1 MTFTEDIETTF
12 AGMSLI
18 LRQDAKIINSVT
30 LESWLSDIQ
39 PAPVWIQLHIADGI
53 TKIMPVLP
61 DCGLYPQLMESI
73 CQRIIG
79 KRITLDWQ
87 NNSYQL
93 TGVEVDSHNLHVILI
108 SISATAP
115 LPATLGRA
123 IHAQCFQ
130 WFANAD
136 PILAENL
143 HQQDTLPMTI
153 GIEYTS
159 PQRIQLR
166 ITLLKQELLAPLLWG
181 LSSDLG
187 GEITLA
193 GISCKLG
200 KWINIYQSSNFE
212 NLLEIPSQN
221 TIELQFLSPTSFK
234 QNQNI
239 QPFPLPD
246 LVFNSLLR
254 RWNRFAP
261 AELQFPQVEWQ
272 GLVSAFDIK
281 THALKMEAG
290 AEIGTV
296 GWVKYRFPDPEQ
308 ARIATILANFAVFS
322 GVGRKTAMG
331 MGQVNSK
338 LRIKN

>member
-1 MTFTEDIETTF
+1 MTFIEDIETTF

-18 LRQDAKIINSVT
+18 LRRDAKIINSVT

-39 PAPVWIQLHIADGI
+39 PAPVWIPLHIANGV

-61 DCGLYPQLMESI
+61 DSQLYPQLMESVCQHI
-73 CQRIIG
+73 CKGGISNSLEWEN
-79 KRITLDWQ
+79 KR
-87 NNSYQL
+87 YQF
-93 TGVEVDSHNLHVILI
+93 TGVEVDSDNLHVVLI
-108 SISATAP
+108 SISATVQ
-115 LPATLGRA
+115 LPPTLGRA

-130 WFANAD
+130 WFATANPA
-136 PILAENL
+136 LAEHL
-143 HQQDTLPMTI
+143 HQQNILPFTV
-153 GIEYTS
+153 GIQYSS

-166 ITLLKQELLAPLLWG
+166 ISLLKPELLAPLLWG
-181 LSSDLG
+181 LSGHLG

-193 GISCKLG
+193 GVPCRLG
-200 KWINIYQSSNFE
+200 RWLNILESSNFE
-212 NLLEIPSQN
+212 KLTEIPSQN
-221 TIELQFLSPTSFK
+221 TIELQFISPTSFK

-254 RWNRFAP
+254 RWNKFAP
-261 AELQFPQVEWQ
+261 SELQFPEVQWQ

-296 GWVKYRFPDPEQ
+296 GWVKYRFSDPEQ

-322 GVGRKTAMG
+322 GVGRKTSMS
-331 MGQVNSK
+331 MGQVG
-338 LRIKN
+338 IKN

>member
-1 MTFTEDIETTF
+1 MTFIKDIETTF

-18 LRQDAKIINSVT
+18 LRQDTEIINPVS
-30 LESWLSDIQ
+30 LESWLSDTQ
-39 PAPVWIQLHIADGI
+39 FAPVWIPLHIDDGI
-53 TKIMPVLP
+53 TKIMPVLL
-61 DCGLYPQLMESI
+61 DYGLYPQLMESI

-79 KRITLDWQ
+79 KRIILDWQ

-93 TGVEVDSHNLHVILI
+93 TGVEVDSNALHVILI

-130 WFANAD
+130 WFANAN

-143 HQQDTLPMTI
+143 HQQNSLPMTV
-153 GIEYTS
+153 GIQYS
-159 PQRIQLR
+159 SRQRMQLR

-181 LSSDLG
+181 LSSNLG
-187 GEITLA
+187 DEITLA

-200 KWINIYQSSNFE
+200 KWINIYQSSSFE
-212 NLLEIPSQN
+212 KLAEISSQN
-221 TIELQFLSPTSFK
+221 TIELQFFSPTSFK

-254 RWNRFAP
+254 RWNKFAP

-272 GLVSAFDIK
+272 GLVSAFELK

-331 MGQVNSK
+331 MGQTAFINQ
-338 LRIKN
+338 

>member
-1 MTFTEDIETTF
+1 
-12 AGMSLI
+12 
-18 LRQDAKIINSVT
+18 
-30 LESWLSDIQ
+30 
-39 PAPVWIQLHIADGI
+39 
-53 TKIMPVLP
+53 
-61 DCGLYPQLMESI
+61 
-73 CQRIIG
+73 
-79 KRITLDWQ
+79 
-87 NNSYQL
+87 
-93 TGVEVDSHNLHVILI
+93 
-108 SISATAP
+108 
-115 LPATLGRA
+115 
-123 IHAQCFQ
+123 
-130 WFANAD
+130 
-136 PILAENL
+136 
-143 HQQDTLPMTI
+143 MTI
-153 GIEYTS
+153 GIQYTS

-181 LSSDLG
+181 LSNNLG

-200 KWINIYQSSNFE
+200 KWINIYQSSSFE
-212 NLLEIPSQN
+212 KLLEIPSQN
-221 TIELQFLSPTSFK
+221 VIELKFLSPTSFK

-272 GLVSAFDIK
+272 GLVSAFELK

-296 GWVKYRFPDPEQ
+296 GWVKYRFPDSEQ

>member
-1 MTFTEDIETTF
+1 
-12 AGMSLI
+12 
-18 LRQDAKIINSVT
+18 
-30 LESWLSDIQ
+30 
-39 PAPVWIQLHIADGI
+39 
-53 TKIMPVLP
+53 
-61 DCGLYPQLMESI
+61 
-73 CQRIIG
+73 
-79 KRITLDWQ
+79 
-87 NNSYQL
+87 
-93 TGVEVDSHNLHVILI
+93 
-108 SISATAP
+108 
-115 LPATLGRA
+115 
-123 IHAQCFQ
+123 
-130 WFANAD
+130 
-136 PILAENL
+136 
-143 HQQDTLPMTI
+143 MTI

-159 PQRIQLR
+159 PQRIRLR

-181 LSSDLG
+181 LNNNLG

-212 NLLEIPSQN
+212 KLLEIPSQN
-221 TIELQFLSPTSFK
+221 VIELQFLSPTSFK

-272 GLVSAFDIK
+272 GLVSAFELK

-308 ARIATILANFAVFS
+308 ARIATVLANFAVFS

-331 MGQVNSK
+331 MGQV
-338 LRIKN
+338 RI

>member
-61 DCGLYPQLMESI
+61 DSGLYPQLMESI

-79 KRITLDWQ
+79 KSITLDWQ

-123 IHAQCFQ
+123 IHAQYFQ
-130 WFANAD
+130 WIANAD

-153 GIEYTS
+153 GIQYTS

-181 LSSDLG
+181 LSNNLG

-193 GISCKLG
+193 GISCRLG
-200 KWINIYQSSNFE
+200 KWINIYQSSNFQK
-212 NLLEIPSQN
+212 LLEIPSQN
-221 TIELQFLSPTSFK
+221 IIELQFLSPTSFK

-272 GLVSAFDIK
+272 GLVSAFELK

-296 GWVKYRFPDPEQ
+296 GWVKYRFPDSEQ

>member
-18 LRQDAKIINSVT
+18 LKQDAKIINSVT
-30 LESWLSDIQ
+30 LEAWLSDIQ

-79 KRITLDWQ
+79 KEITLDWQ

-108 SISATAP
+108 SVSATAP

-130 WFANAD
+130 WIANAD

-159 PQRIQLR
+159 PQRIRLR

-181 LSSDLG
+181 LNNNLG

-212 NLLEIPSQN
+212 KLLEIPSQN
-221 TIELQFLSPTSFK
+221 VIELQFLSPTSFK

-272 GLVSAFDIK
+272 GLVSAFELK

-308 ARIATILANFAVFS
+308 ARIATVLAVLANFAVFS

-331 MGQVNSK
+331 MGQV
-338 LRIKN
+338 RI

>member
-1 MTFTEDIETTF
+1 
-12 AGMSLI
+12 
-18 LRQDAKIINSVT
+18 
-30 LESWLSDIQ
+30 
-39 PAPVWIQLHIADGI
+39 
-53 TKIMPVLP
+53 
-61 DCGLYPQLMESI
+61 
-73 CQRIIG
+73 
-79 KRITLDWQ
+79 
-87 NNSYQL
+87 
-93 TGVEVDSHNLHVILI
+93 
-108 SISATAP
+108 
-115 LPATLGRA
+115 
-123 IHAQCFQ
+123 
-130 WFANAD
+130 
-136 PILAENL
+136 
-143 HQQDTLPMTI
+143 
-153 GIEYTS
+153 
-159 PQRIQLR
+159 LR

-181 LSSDLG
+181 LSNNLG

-200 KWINIYQSSNFE
+200 KWINIYQSSSFE
-212 NLLEIPSQN
+212 KLLEIPSQN
-221 TIELQFLSPTSFK
+221 VIELKFLSPTSFK

-272 GLVSAFDIK
+272 GLVSAFELK

-296 GWVKYRFPDPEQ
+296 GWVKYRFPDSEQ